1 MSEGERPEQGAI
13 KGSWNQFE
21 KSQRREQAQEQAEL
35 RQQYRKTK
43 IDSHIAQLRQKVNT
57 PLYDL
62 DAAGSVVDGDK
73 QERANVKYKLRYEQQ
88 AGVYSYMK
96 DTFKA
101 KTIGDVEEKL
111 QQKAVDTG
119 VVRLWVE
126 GRMIEHDD
134 LLEKAIVEGYPE
146 LDTDIQQMRGQ
157 QSWRKADNVSD
168 FLAGVDA
175 DGEDLR

>member
-1 MSEGERPEQGAI
+1 MSEGDRSEQGAI

-21 KSQRREQAQEQAEL
+21 KSQRAEQSRKQAEL
-35 RQQYRKTK
+35 RQQYRKTD
-43 IDSHIAQLRQKVNT
+43 IDSHITALRQKAIT
-57 PLYDL
+57 PFYEL
-62 DAAGSVVDGDK
+62 DAAGSAADGDK

-119 VVRLWVE
+119 VVRLWGSGPPV
-126 GRMIEHDD
+126 
-134 LLEKAIVEGYPE
+134 
-146 LDTDIQQMRGQ
+146 
-157 QSWRKADNVSD
+157 
-168 FLAGVDA
+168 
-175 DGEDLR
+175 